1 MQIVTK
7 KKERETEKERKE
19 GRKEGRSG
27 MAMLLSHKINFKSKT
42 ITRGKG
48 GHYMLITSSIYQE
61 HRTPI
66 NIYVPNNPQICE
78 ANIDRIEGRNR

>member
-7 KKERETEKERKE
+7 RKKERERKRKE
-19 GRKEGRSG
+19 GRKEDRSG
-27 MAMLLSHKINFKSKT
+27 MATLISHKINFKSKT

-61 HRTPI
+61 DITTI

-78 ANIDRIEGRNR
+78 AD